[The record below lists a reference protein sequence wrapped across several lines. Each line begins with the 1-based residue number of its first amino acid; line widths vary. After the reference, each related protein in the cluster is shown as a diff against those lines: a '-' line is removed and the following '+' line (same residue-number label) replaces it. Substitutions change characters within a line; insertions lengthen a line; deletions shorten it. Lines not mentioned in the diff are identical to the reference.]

1 MSRLLIWICLIVA
14 SLNLSL
20 ATRKRNTLP
29 HRAADDQNNEENGYL
44 AIPDGTYVSSTC
56 LIQAASTKNSQKK
69 FKTVSSP
76 RKSRGKH
83 NFQRDDSREQDSSES
98 SSHSASSD
106 TIRLVFTIPYAVENG
121 SIVNRT
127 LVITDAHDDQITPLF
142 SYVCVNGSSFLV
154 HYITEKAL
162 PHYVCLNLLLNLTSS
177 RQLKEIY
184 MCQTVSKNV
193 SSHDDHDSDKGHGDI
208 PSFIFIVSQGV
219 IILVMMLIISLV
231 HSVRRRNLANC
242 VGQHLRNLPLA
253 QAIRN
258 SMLRDESPPALRSH
272 RSASIGR
279 QVLAATDLTAT
290 GNDRPSTD
298 YALINIKELTKQMS
312 R

>member
-1 MSRLLIWICLIVA
+1 MSRLLVWICLIVA

-20 ATRKRNTLP
+20 GTRKRNTFS
-29 HRAADDQNNEENGYL
+29 HRAADDHNDEENGYL
-44 AIPDGTYVSSTC
+44 AIPEGTYVSDTC
-56 LIQAASTKNSQKK
+56 LIQTAGTKNSQKK
-69 FKTVSSP
+69 FKIVSSS
-76 RKSRGKH
+76 RKSSGKH
-83 NFQRDDSREQDSSES
+83 HFQRDDSREQDSSES
-98 SSHSASSD
+98 SSHSTSSD

-127 LVITDAHDDQITPLF
+127 LIITDANDDKITPFF

-154 HYITEKAL
+154 HYITDKAL
-162 PHYVCLNLLLNLTSS
+162 PHYVCLYLLLHLTSA

-184 MCQTVSKNV
+184 MCQTVSKNI
-193 SSHDDHDSDKGHGDI
+193 SSHDDHDDDKGHGDM
-208 PSFIFIVSQGV
+208 PSFIFILSQAV

-231 HSVRRRNLANC
+231 HSARRRNLADC
-242 VGQHLRNLPLA
+242 VGQHLRNLPLP
-253 QAIRN
+253 QAIRS

-272 RSASIGR
+272 RSVSIGR

-290 GNDRPSTD
+290 ENDRPSTD